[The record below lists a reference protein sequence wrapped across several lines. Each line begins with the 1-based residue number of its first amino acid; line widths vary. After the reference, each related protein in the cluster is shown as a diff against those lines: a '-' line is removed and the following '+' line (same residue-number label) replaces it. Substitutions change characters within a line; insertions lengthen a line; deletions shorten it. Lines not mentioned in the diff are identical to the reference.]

1 MKLVKNNGNEGAFGL
16 IGKGVE
22 VKGDILFTDVLRV
35 EGRVVGSLVAENGT
49 LIVEESAR
57 IEARVEV
64 GVCVISGTLEGN
76 VKAKSRVEIYKS
88 SRVRGDITTPVLLVE
103 EGAVLNGSIGMNEQA
118 ANRLLETPRPE
129 TNEQG
134 AMVKGA

>member
-1 MKLVKNNGNEGAFGL
+1 MKLVKNNVNDSAFGL

-22 VKGDILFTDVLRV
+22 VKGDILFTDGLRV

-49 LIVEESAR
+49 LIVEQSAH
-57 IEARVEV
+57 IEARVDV
-64 GVCVISGTLEGN
+64 GVCVISGALEGN

-118 ANRLLETPRPE
+118 ASRLLDST
-129 TNEQG
+129 
-134 AMVKGA
+134 

>member
-1 MKLVKNNGNEGAFGL
+1 MKLVKNNGNDSAFGL

-22 VKGDILFTDVLRV
+22 VKGDILFTDGLRV
-35 EGRVVGSLVAENGT
+35 EGKVVGSLVAENGI
-49 LIVEESAR
+49 LIVEESAN
-57 IEARVEV
+57 IEARVDV

-103 EGAVLNGSIGMNEQA
+103 EGAVINGSIGMNEQA
-118 ANRLLETPRPE
+118 ASRLLDTTRPE

>member
-1 MKLVKNNGNEGAFGL
+1 MKLVKTNGNDSAFGL

-22 VKGDILFTDVLRV
+22 VKGDIIFTDGLRV

-76 VKAKSRVEIYKS
+76 VKAKSRVEIYKN

-103 EGAVLNGSIGMNEQA
+103 EGAVLNGSVGMNEEA
-118 ANRLLETPRPE
+118 ASRLLDATRSE
-129 TNEQG
+129 TNDKN
-134 AMVKGA
+134 ALVKGA